1 MLTVQVLCYG
11 MKLQKTAQGVVLDVH
26 VKPNAKVF
34 QLKIEDNELVV
45 SCREAP
51 VKGKVNKELLKQ
63 FSRLFGRKV
72 ELVLGYASK
81 QKKFLISD
89 IEAEQVNRIL
99 ACASNTR

>member
-1 MLTVQVLCYG
+1 
-11 MKLQKTAQGVVLDVH
+11 MKLLKTAQGVLLDVH

-34 QLKIEDNELVV
+34 QLKIEADELVV

-72 ELVLGYASK
+72 ELVSGFTSR

-89 IEAEQVNRIL
+89 IEAEEVNRIL
-99 ACASNTR
+99 ASASNAR